1 MALKRV
7 KLNYI
12 QLIPNIEP
20 KEKIKVSSAALEEL
34 DRAIQE
40 KTKQNADYFNM
51 VRGTFEDG
59 IVK

>member
-12 QLIPNIEP
+12 QVIPNIEP

-40 KTKQNADYFNM
+40 KTKQNAPWYF
-51 VRGTFEDG
+51 
-59 IVK
+59 